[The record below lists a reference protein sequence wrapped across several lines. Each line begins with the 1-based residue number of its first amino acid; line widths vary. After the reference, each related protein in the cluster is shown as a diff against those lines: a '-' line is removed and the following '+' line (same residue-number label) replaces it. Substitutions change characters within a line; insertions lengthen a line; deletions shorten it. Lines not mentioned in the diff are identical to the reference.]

1 MSKAPLYPKGTLV
14 RFRENTNRAG
24 EVWVVESDHWCGN
37 LYLQETNALT
47 GRRVAGIVADGR
59 DVEVVADGITL

>member
-14 RFRENTNRAG
+14 RFRENTSRAG

-37 LYLQETNALT
+37 LYLHEIDARS
-47 GRRVAGIVADGR
+47 GRPIGGIVTEAR
-59 DVEVVADGITL
+59 EVEPVGVRL